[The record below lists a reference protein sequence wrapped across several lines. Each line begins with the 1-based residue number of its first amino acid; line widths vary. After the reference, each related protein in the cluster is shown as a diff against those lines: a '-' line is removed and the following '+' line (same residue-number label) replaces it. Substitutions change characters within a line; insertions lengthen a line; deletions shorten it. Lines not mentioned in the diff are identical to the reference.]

1 MYDGATDDSPR
12 PSPIRTP
19 RMIRPTLT
27 TFALLALALAPGSG
41 LGAQEADAVLASAS
55 ERFAAI
61 RGVCARFEQTLTVP
75 LLGEERT
82 SRGRLCQMRPNL
94 FRMDFSEPEGDL
106 VVADG
111 SHFWLYYASM
121 NPNQVVQ
128 MPLDPARGGMD
139 FYREFLDEPA
149 SKYEIRGEG
158 AEQVTGRTTV
168 KIHLTPLSE
177 RGYEEA
183 RVWIDPTERL
193 IRRIEVVEENGSV
206 RRITLSGI
214 EVDPGL
220 EADAFTYTPP
230 EGVRVISG

>member
-1 MYDGATDDSPR
+1 MTR
-12 PSPIRTP
+12 PSFRTSV
-19 RMIRPTLT
+19 
-27 TFALLALALAPGSG
+27 LLALVAVLVPAPGVT
-41 LGAQEADAVLASAS
+41 AQDPAGVMASAS
-55 ERFAAI
+55 ERFADI
-61 RGVCARFEQTLTVP
+61 QGVCARFEQTLTVP

-94 FRMDFSEPEGDL
+94 FRMDFSDPEGDL

-111 SHFWLYYASM
+111 SHFWLYYRSM
-121 NPNQVVQ
+121 SPDQVVRR
-128 MPLDPARGGMD
+128 PVDPSRGGLD

-149 SKYEIRGEG
+149 AKYEIEG
-158 AEQVTGRTTV
+158 QGTEQVSGRTTV
-168 KIHLTPLSE
+168 KVHLTPFAD

-183 RVWIDPTERL
+183 WVWIDPTEHL

-206 RRITLSGI
+206 RRITLSEI

-220 EADAFTYTPP
+220 AADAFTYTPP